1 MTYYKNIILFGI
13 KSALISEKKLIES
26 LSIRKLFENQNKISC
41 QWSYKFYDRKI
52 SKLDSNHNC
61 LAVISLDS
69 TLQENNNY
77 YRKMFLKE
85 CKYIEKNVF
94 MHIHDNLSKFSYSSK
109 ESDEESIKNMN
120 FWERNFENIYI
131 FCGSNFESVLF

>member
-1 MTYYKNIILFGI
+1 MKTKI
-13 KSALISEKKLIES
+13 KSHANEVT
-26 LSIRKLFENQNKISC
+26 N
-41 QWSYKFYDRKI
+41 FYDRKI

-69 TLQENNNY
+69 AVKENNNY
-77 YRKMFLKE
+77 YWKMFLKE

-94 MHIHDNLSKFSYSSK
+94 LHIHDNLSNFSYSSE

-120 FWERNFENIYI
+120 FRERNFENIYI
-131 FCGSNFESVLF
+131 FFVEVILKAYFFKNHFFEGTKWGLTNCVRKFY

>member
-1 MTYYKNIILFGI
+1 MKTKI
-13 KSALISEKKLIES
+13 KSHANEVT
-26 LSIRKLFENQNKISC
+26 N
-41 QWSYKFYDRKI
+41 FYNRKI

-69 TLQENNNY
+69 AVKENNNY
-77 YRKMFLKE
+77 YWKMFLKE

-94 MHIHDNLSKFSYSSK
+94 LHIHDNLSNFSYSSE

-120 FWERNFENIYI
+120 FRERNFENIYI
-131 FCGSNFESVLF
+131 FLWK